1 MIVAKDMVNIFF
13 LFLVCSGFIF
23 IWSFFLPK
31 KKKEGKKK
39 SFLHTPQL
47 DLSQAQRGLGIFL
60 GSDAPSSRASII
72 LLVVLQGI
80 DVVSMDVVGRSLT
93 S

>member
-31 KKKEGKKK
+31 KKKKEKK